1 MSILEKYITEIEKTD
16 IYSQF
21 ELFNLICLTYNKK
34 DIGFRYCE
42 FPSLI
47 RPYIDQ
53 DILYSPECKSIHDF
67 RKMDKGRKSIYFY
80 KFSDDVKPYLRK
92 IHDCLVPKFPMIKEF
107 LDDDETLFIE
117 KRIIDPKYINEADNE

>member
-1 MSILEKYITEIEKTD
+1 MTILEKYIAEIEKTD

-21 ELFNLICLTYNKK
+21 ELFNLICFIYNKK

-53 DILYSPECKSIHDF
+53 DILYSPERKSIHDF
-67 RKMDKGRKSIYFY
+67 RKMDKGRKSVYFY
-80 KFSDDVKPYLRK
+80 KFSDAVKPYLRN
-92 IHDCLVPKFPMIKEF
+92 IHAYLSPKFPKVKEF
-107 LDDDETLFIE
+107 LDDEKLLFIE
-117 KRIIDPKYINEADNE
+117 KRIIDPKYLNRGQNG